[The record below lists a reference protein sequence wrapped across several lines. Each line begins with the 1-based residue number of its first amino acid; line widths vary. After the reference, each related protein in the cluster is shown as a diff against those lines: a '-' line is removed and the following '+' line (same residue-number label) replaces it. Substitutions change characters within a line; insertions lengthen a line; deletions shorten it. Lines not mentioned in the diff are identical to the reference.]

1 MIGGAGD
8 HGRVWLAVDGNSL
21 VHRSFH
27 AQAHTGLRTREGR
40 PMWAVRGLLAQL
52 VAAVERIGPDVV
64 VVGFDDAEVSSR
76 RDRWP
81 QYKAART
88 DKLPTLVE
96 QLELAAEVLRGL
108 GVAVVVPPGLEAD
121 DVLASAARLAP
132 TVGATTVVM
141 TSDRDAFAL
150 IDDHTRVL
158 RIINGGVEAS
168 PLLTC
173 ERLMMMLG
181 IRPDQY
187 RDYSAMRGDPSDN
200 LPGVRGIGPKT
211 AARLLAG
218 LGTARAAFDDLAGDG
233 ARVRAAIG
241 AGAARH
247 LSHPDAR
254 AAWELNCQVMHM
266 HDDVPLD
273 LRSPGPGCLPLA
285 APAVRSSFE
294 AHQLTTMVNQ
304 ALRVLCGQEAPQVAP
319 PAPHTPWPP
328 MQRDVLARRWPAVE
342 SMAVAP
348 DGRARSWPGAG
359 RVAKLA
365 GKGGRTPA
373 VAGVHQP
380 SLFD

>member
-1 MIGGAGD
+1 MGSGEQ
-8 HGRVWLAVDGNSL
+8 GRVLLAVDGNSL

-27 AQAHTGLRTREGR
+27 AQAHTGLRTPDGR

-76 RDRWP
+76 RNRWP
-81 QYKAART
+81 QYKAARS

-96 QLELAAEVLRGL
+96 QLELAADVLRGL
-108 GVAVVVPPGLEAD
+108 GIAVVVPRGLEAD
-121 DVLASAARLAP
+121 DVLASAARFAP

-211 AARLLAG
+211 AARLLAE
-218 LGTARAAFDDLAGDG
+218 LGTARAAFDDMAGDG

-247 LSHPDAR
+247 LAHADAR
-254 AAWELNCQVMHM
+254 TAWELNCQVMHM
-266 HDDVPLD
+266 QDDVPLD
-273 LRSPGPGCLPLA
+273 LRSTGPGCLPLA
-285 APAVRSSFE
+285 GPAVRASFE

-304 ALRVLCGQEAPQVAP
+304 ALRVLAGQETPAPT
-319 PAPHTPWPP
+319 PHTPWPP
-328 MQRDVLARRWPAVE
+328 MQREVAARRWPAVE
-342 SMAVAP
+342 SAAVAP
-348 DGRARSWPGAG
+348 DGRARSWTRARG
-359 RVAKLA
+359 VAKLA
-365 GKGGRTPA
+365 GKAGGRTPA